1 MVDVIGGIDVYSDT
15 AFNSFHIPGWF
26 VSKGI
31 NHLDGKKALA
41 YSRER
46 YAYVSGDRHRGQ
58 NQQDVISA
66 IIKKTTSSKVLL
78 TKYNDILGTLDG
90 SFQTNMPTTMVNDFI
105 KYQLNEMPSWNVNS
119 ISVSGSDAH
128 DYTYSFGTNQKL
140 YVMVPYEADIIN
152 AKSKLNEVLNEK

>member
-1 MVDVIGGIDVYSDT
+1 MNYLGRY
-15 AFNSFHIPGWF
+15 
-26 VSKGI
+26 
-31 NHLDGKKALA
+31 LDGKKALA